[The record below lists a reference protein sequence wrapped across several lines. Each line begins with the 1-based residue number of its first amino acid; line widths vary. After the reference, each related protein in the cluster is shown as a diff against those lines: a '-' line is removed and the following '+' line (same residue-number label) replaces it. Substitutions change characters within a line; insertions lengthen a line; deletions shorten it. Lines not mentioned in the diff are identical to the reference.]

1 MKIIKLHRLNTIPLI
16 IPLYQVTAIRPPSPN
31 EIEIVYNDGILRPG
45 FLAEIEDG
53 TERR

>member
-16 IPLYQVTAIRPPSPN
+16 IPIYQITAIRPSSPN
-31 EIEIVYNDGILRPG
+31 EIEIVYNDGVLRHG